1 MCGQD
6 GRGIIPAMFRSA
18 RHVTRLICFILF
30 TGFVCC
36 AVAQTNDLSGR
47 GDASIRTV
55 ISLVASNQLKTLADG
70 NYATVKTL
78 SAAESATKP
87 TGITWQYPW
96 GVALYGLLHVKD
108 ATGNTNFENF
118 VLNHNLICARYYWW
132 LNSLQSTVTNATSAQ
147 LASFYATTAL
157 SEFMAIDRLD
167 YCGAMTAQLLEGAL
181 RHTPTM
187 TNAQAFVAQT
197 TANWVSTGQAR
208 LPDGTLWR
216 PTSDDTIWADD
227 LYMSCP
233 FLIRWYQY
241 TGNSNYLNDAA
252 TQVMNM
258 AGYLQDTNGIWFHGY
273 YYDTH
278 SVNGIKWGRGNGWAM
293 VTQVELLSVMPT
305 NHPARATLLNIL
317 NRHIAGIESVQATN
331 GMFRQVLD
339 DPGAWE
345 ETSCTAMFAY
355 SIARAVNRGWIDP
368 ANMAVARNAFAGLC
382 RYITTNGVV
391 NQVCPGTSLTNSL
404 TYYVD
409 TQQPTSNDPHGP
421 GPVMLAGS
429 EILLNP
435 QQSVSTT
442 GGQVVVSWNAGITN
456 FILETST
463 NLVDWSGS
471 NATFSVNGNWQ
482 NVTTA
487 SNVNCEF
494 YRLDFPPA
502 SAMAPLNFEAESL
515 AYVTNGATA
524 SLSSDTH
531 ASGGYFV
538 TLNSTA
544 VGNYIEFTIPDV
556 PAGTYRL
563 LLAFKANNNCA
574 HLNFTVDGNPLGTT
588 LDQYWPTNFY
598 PLVDF
603 GPTTFAAAGNHAVR
617 LTVAGKSAASSSY
630 TLTADKFVLLPP

>member
-1 MCGQD
+1 MYLSL
-6 GRGIIPAMFRSA
+6 RHSA
-18 RHVTRLICFILF
+18 ALGCFILSASIA
-30 TGFVCC
+30 CP
-36 AVAQTNDLSGR
+36 VAGQTNDLSGR
-47 GDASIRTV
+47 SDASIRTV
-55 ISLVASNQLKTLADG
+55 ISLVASNQLTKLADG
-70 NYATVKTL
+70 NYATVTTL
-78 SAAESATKP
+78 STAQSATKP

-96 GVALYGLLHVKD
+96 GVALYGMLCVKD

-132 LNSLQSTVTNATSAQ
+132 LNSLHSTVTNATSTQ

-216 PTSDDTIWADD
+216 PTSTDTIWADD

-252 TQVMNM
+252 MQVTNM

-273 YYDTH
+273 FYDDH
-278 SVNGIKWGRGNGWAM
+278 SVNGVKWGRGNGWAM
-293 VTQVELLSVMPT
+293 VTTVEVLSVMPT
-305 NHPARATLLNIL
+305 NHPAYGTLQSIL
-317 NRHIAGIESVQATN
+317 SRHIAGIESVQGAD
-331 GMFRQVLD
+331 GMWHQVLD
-339 DPGAWE
+339 DTNAWE

-368 ANMAVARNAFAGLC
+368 SNMAVARKAFAGLC
-382 RYITTNGVV
+382 QYITTNGVV
-391 NQVCPGTSLTNSL
+391 NQVCPGTSLSSNL
-404 TYYVD
+404 TYYTT

-435 QQSVSTT
+435 QQNISTT
-442 GGQVVVSWNAGITN
+442 NNQVVVFWNAGITN

-471 NATFSVNGNWQ
+471 NNALSVNGNWE
-482 NVTTA
+482 NVTTG
-487 SNVNCEF
+487 SDVNCEF
-494 YRLDFPPA
+494 YRLYFPPPG
-502 SAMAPLNFEAESL
+502 APTPMNFEAESL
-515 AYVTNGATA
+515 SYITNGASA
-524 SLSSDTH
+524 SLSSDTN
-531 ASGGYFV
+531 ASGGLYV

-544 VGNYIEFTIPDV
+544 AGNYIEFTITDV
-556 PAGTYRL
+556 PAGVYRL
-563 LLAFKANNNCA
+563 LLAFKANNNRA
-574 HLNFTVDGNPLGTT
+574 HMNLALDGNPLGTT

-603 GPTTFAAAGNHAVR
+603 GPTTFATTGNHAVR
-617 LTVAGKSAASSSY
+617 LTVDGKSTASTSY
-630 TLTADKFVLLPP
+630 TLTADKFVLLPQ